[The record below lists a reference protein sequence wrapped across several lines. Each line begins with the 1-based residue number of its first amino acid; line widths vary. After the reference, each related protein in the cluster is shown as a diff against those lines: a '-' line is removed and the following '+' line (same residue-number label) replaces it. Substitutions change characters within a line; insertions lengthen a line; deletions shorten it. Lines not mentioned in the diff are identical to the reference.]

1 MSVQL
6 TGADLIDLAVQTERR
21 GERFYRDAE
30 AATTQA
36 DAQTLF
42 KYLGDQEVVH
52 RKLFERLGSAIV
64 VTEIDPTAWDEALE
78 YIEAT
83 VDSAFFTKDAP
94 IRRIPEGAT
103 TTEMLSLAIEFEQQT
118 LLYFASLRD
127 LVQPAN
133 RELVDRI
140 IAEERSHV
148 RRLAAMRKELGAV

>member
-36 DAQTLF
+36 DAQALF
-42 KYLGDQEVVH
+42 KYLGDQEVAH

-64 VTEIDPTAWDEALE
+64 VTEIDPSAWDEALE

-83 VDSAFFTKDAP
+83 VDSAFFTKDA
-94 IRRIPEGAT
+94 
-103 TTEMLSLAIEFEQQT
+103 
-118 LLYFASLRD
+118 
-127 LVQPAN
+127 
-133 RELVDRI
+133 
-140 IAEERSHV
+140 
-148 RRLAAMRKELGAV
+148 